1 MKARL
6 AFSFVLLF
14 SILVVF
20 KPPTVNAANFVLEGG
35 VNTKEQWHSAR
46 DGSSLDVVTEFGF
59 YDIVPTVYTE
69 PGLLVTIRVATERG
83 QDPWIGR
90 GTGTFTWNSDGFWEF
105 VVSADETGVVEVVV
119 HMDNVVS
126 LPGKTVYVYAWYAD
140 QPTQSWS
147 ATISNGDTPL
157 ALAGGINTPHGW
169 TSAVIGGN
177 IDVVTENSFDI
188 VGTVYS
194 EPGSDVIMRVVTE
207 KEQDPVITKG
217 TGTFVWS
224 ADGYWEFS
232 VVSDPDGVV
241 EIVIHSEVVGPLP
254 GHAVIVSAWYPGQAS
269 YFWQATVS
277 NGQRPVSLG
286 GGVNTTEQWYSMQSG
301 SALSI
306 VTANPYDIVPVINT
320 DPGLQITIQVVA
332 EKEQDPL
339 ITRGTGSFS
348 WNPDGFWEFVV
359 AADGAGVVEVVI
371 HKNVKP
377 LPGEI
382 ITVTARN
389 VQPYVQTWSATISNG
404 MYEVFLPLIVR

>member
-140 QPTQSWS
+140 QPTQ
-147 ATISNGDTPL
+147 N
-157 ALAGGINTPHGW
+157 
-169 TSAVIGGN
+169 
-177 IDVVTENSFDI
+177 
-188 VGTVYS
+188 
-194 EPGSDVIMRVVTE
+194 
-207 KEQDPVITKG
+207 
-217 TGTFVWS
+217 
-224 ADGYWEFS
+224 
-232 VVSDPDGVV
+232 
-241 EIVIHSEVVGPLP
+241 
-254 GHAVIVSAWYPGQAS
+254 
-269 YFWQATVS
+269 
-277 NGQRPVSLG
+277 
-286 GGVNTTEQWYSMQSG
+286 
-301 SALSI
+301 
-306 VTANPYDIVPVINT
+306 
-320 DPGLQITIQVVA
+320 
-332 EKEQDPL
+332 
-339 ITRGTGSFS
+339 
-348 WNPDGFWEFVV
+348 
-359 AADGAGVVEVVI
+359 
-371 HKNVKP
+371 
-377 LPGEI
+377 
-382 ITVTARN
+382 
-389 VQPYVQTWSATISNG
+389 WSATISNG
-404 MYEVFLPLIVR
+404 MKTVVFLPCIFR